1 MRLGGMK
8 IQTFAALILALQ
20 LVAACSTGPERPEP
34 PEGFFA
40 THIDEDGTRKF
51 QYTINM
57 ADDSSK
63 RGNGRPGNMAGHVT
77 GSSSRGVA
85 GGVSAGSGGRGGKP
99 PHGSTGGY
107 QRFQQINEE
116 LERQL
121 EQELAKSGFCEKGHR
136 ETERVVEPTMVY
148 IRGECTD
155 KAHSDQPL

>member
-1 MRLGGMK
+1 MK
-8 IQTFAALILALQ
+8 FKTLAALILTLP
-20 LVAACSTGPERPEP
+20 LVAACSTEPERPKP

-51 QYTINM
+51 QYTIDLPD
-57 ADDSSK
+57 ASS
-63 RGNGRPGNMAGHVT
+63 RGGNGRPGNMAGHVA

-99 PHGSTGGY
+99 PQGSSGGY

-121 EQELAKSGFCEKGHR
+121 EQELAKSGFCEQGHR

-155 KAHSDQPL
+155 IADSDQPL

>member
-1 MRLGGMK
+1 MK
-8 IQTFAALILALQ
+8 FKIPAALILGLP
-20 LVAACSTGPERPEP
+20 LLAACSASPERPEP
-34 PEGFFA
+34 PEGYFA

-51 QYTINM
+51 QYTLDL
-57 ADDSSK
+57 ADEASK
-63 RGNGRPGNMAGHVT
+63 RGNGRPGNMAGHVS

-99 PHGSTGGY
+99 PQGSSGGY

-121 EQELAKSGFCEKGHR
+121 ERELAKSGFCEQGHR
-136 ETERVVEPTMVY
+136 ETERVVEPTVVY

-155 KAHSDQPL
+155 KADSDQPL

>member
-1 MRLGGMK
+1 MN
-8 IQTFAALILALQ
+8 IQTFAALRLALP

-51 QYTINM
+51 QYTIDM
-57 ADDSSK
+57 ADGSSQ
-63 RGNGRPGNMAGHVT
+63 RGNGRPGNMAGHVA

-85 GGVSAGSGGRGGKP
+85 GGVSAGSGSRGGKP
-99 PHGSTGGY
+99 PQGSSGGY

-121 EQELAKSGFCEKGHR
+121 ERELAKSGFCEKGHR
-136 ETERVVEPTMVY
+136 ETERVIEPNMVY

-155 KAHSDQPL
+155 IDDSDQPL